1 MRNQIAARGS
11 SLLKSKKIFVYM
23 IVSVLAMVSIYPIFF
38 CLMSSMKTTIE
49 IFSSP
54 YGLPGKLMFDNYI
67 NAWTRGNM
75 GRYVFNSVFLTACTI
90 ALTVFVAS
98 PASYVLS
105 KFVFKA
111 KGFIYMFFIAGLM
124 IPIQSTIIPLAFA
137 FGKMN
142 INDNYL
148 IMILLFT
155 TFSIPISVFVLTGFM
170 KSVSVEMEEAA
181 IIDGCSPIRVLFHIM
196 VPLSA
201 PAIATVSILNF
212 ISTWNNLLFPLLFI
226 RESKLYTI
234 SIGLLM
240 FFAEK
245 TDDYGGVMAGA
256 IITMLPSIIV
266 YVLLQEKVEKGLTAG
281 AVKG

>member
-1 MRNQIAARGS
+1 MKNGIARRGLS
-11 SLLKSKKIFVYM
+11 SPGSKKIIVYV
-23 IVSVLAMVSIYPIFF
+23 IVSVLAVVSIYPIFF

-49 IFSSP
+49 IFSTP
-54 YGLPGKLMFDNYI
+54 YGLPGKLMLDNYI
-67 NAWTRGNM
+67 KAWTRGNI
-75 GRYVFNSVFLTACTI
+75 GRCVLNSAFLTASSI
-90 ALTVFVAS
+90 ALTALVAS
-98 PASYVLS
+98 PASYILS

-111 KGFIYMFFIAGLM
+111 KAFFYMFFIAGLM
-124 IPIQSTIIPLAFA
+124 IPIQSTIIPLAYG
-137 FGKMN
+137 FGKLN

-148 IMILLFT
+148 VMILLFT
-155 TFSIPISVFVLTGFM
+155 TFSIPVSVFVLTGFM

-181 IIDGCSPIRVLFHIM
+181 VIDGCTPLRLLFHIM

-226 RESKLYTI
+226 REAKLYTI

-240 FFAEK
+240 FFAER

-256 IITMLPSIIV
+256 VITMLPSILV